1 MEGKVLV
8 FLKDLILNEKY
19 ENKSKTELLNITEFN
34 KDIKL
39 ENISFSYN
47 IGEKLVL
54 EKFNFEV
61 NKNEKVILLGQSG
74 SGKSTLID
82 IILGFLKPDEGTI
95 KLDNK
100 NITKQKYNLNKIV
113 GYVPQQTFLFD
124 DTIEKNISLEF
135 NSSRIDYSKLK
146 NSIEKTEL
154 SDFVESKENSYKTRI
169 GDDGEMIS
177 GGQKQRISIAR
188 ALYKDPEILIF
199 DEATN
204 SLDEKTELDII
215 NSILS
220 LKNKT
225 IIFIT
230 HNRNLVKYFDR
241 VFELSN

>member
-1 MEGKVLV
+1 M
-8 FLKDLILNEKY
+8 
-19 ENKSKTELLNITEFN
+19 
-34 KDIKL
+34 
-39 ENISFSYN
+39 
-47 IGEKLVL
+47 
-54 EKFNFEV
+54 
-61 NKNEKVILLGQSG
+61 
-74 SGKSTLID
+74 
-82 IILGFLKPDEGTI
+82 
-95 KLDNK
+95 
-100 NITKQKYNLNKIV
+100 
-113 GYVPQQTFLFD
+113 FD

-177 GGQKQRISIAR
+177 GGQNKRISIAR

-199 DEATN
+199 DEVTN